1 MLRGVKSGAALSL
14 AALMFVGRPA
24 AADEYYLSKTET
36 QDLRLLYY
44 SPLQDYLT
52 PYVARAFENSFAFQ
66 RKMFDW
72 TPWDKTTVLLQDES
86 DNGDAAMRSTP
97 FNGLTIDVAPSATT
111 FETYTPGERFFTLMN
126 HELVHVATLDVWN
139 DQDAWWRRFFFG
151 KPLAITAHPESIL
164 YSYLAQPRGEVPRWY
179 LEGSAVFMETWM
191 GGGIGRAQGGYDEMV
206 FRAMVRDNAR
216 FYDPI
221 GLESEGNQV
230 DFQVGAN
237 DYLYGTRFDS
247 YLALTYGPEK
257 LIAWLKRGND
267 SKAYYA
273 SQFEYVFGKPLDE
286 AWNDWIA
293 FEHDWQKKN
302 LAQVRQYPVTPSAP
316 VTDHALGSVSRAFYD
331 ADSDSLIAG
340 FRDVGQIANVGAIGL
355 KDGSVRRL
363 AYLKGPALYRATSLA
378 YDPVHRRVFFTT
390 NNNALRD
397 LMEIDLA
404 TGETKML
411 LQHDRIGD
419 IAYDRADG
427 SIWGIRHLNGLSTL
441 VRIRA
446 AHDQWN
452 QVNTFPY
459 GQDLFDLDISPDGTL
474 LCASVNEID
483 GSSRLDVYRIS
494 DLLAGRVDAIATLSL
509 GQSIPEGGAFSPDG
523 KYVYASAYYTG
534 VSNIYRLDIAANSY
548 DAVSNAVTGFF
559 RPLPMPDGSLIVFE
573 YTGQG
578 FRPEKIVPKS
588 LSDLGAVKFLGTEV
602 ADKHPIVKSWA
613 VGSPDKVP
621 LESMITDTGYYKPRD
636 ELRLESAYPI
646 VEGYKGHVA
655 AGWNVQFADPLQF
668 NQLTANVAY
677 SPAGDLRSGEEFHAD
692 INYNTL
698 LWHVGYWHNNADFYD
713 LFGPTER
720 SRKGDALLGGYHDI
734 LLYDLPRRLDFNAD
748 VGLYSGLD
756 TLPGAQN
763 VQTNNDQSIANV
775 KLGLVYSDIDQSLG
789 AVDNEA
795 GYRFNLRYLGNFAD
809 YKYFSQGEAGF
820 DFGFALPWN
829 HASVWFYNSAG
840 ASAGDRSNA
849 LDYFYLGAFGNN
861 FVDDREIKRYREF
874 ESFPGFGIDQ
884 ISAREFVR
892 STAEFNLPPIRFDDV
907 GWDAFYM
914 RSIRSALFASVLD
927 ATPGVDASAMMEN
940 VGVQLDW
947 NFTIAVRLPMTLSLG
962 DALGFQN
969 GRPGRNEVMVS
980 LKIL

>member
-1 MLRGVKSGAALSL
+1 
-14 AALMFVGRPA
+14 
-24 AADEYYLSKTET
+24 
-36 QDLRLLYY
+36 
-44 SPLQDYLT
+44 
-52 PYVARAFENSFAFQ
+52 
-66 RKMFDW
+66 
-72 TPWDKTTVLLQDES
+72 
-86 DNGDAAMRSTP
+86 
-97 FNGLTIDVAPSATT
+97 
-111 FETYTPGERFFTLMN
+111 
-126 HELVHVATLDVWN
+126 
-139 DQDAWWRRFFFG
+139 
-151 KPLAITAHPESIL
+151 
-164 YSYLAQPRGEVPRWY
+164 
-179 LEGSAVFMETWM
+179 
-191 GGGIGRAQGGYDEMV
+191 
-206 FRAMVRDNAR
+206 
-216 FYDPI
+216 
-221 GLESEGNQV
+221 
-230 DFQVGAN
+230 
-237 DYLYGTRFDS
+237 
-247 YLALTYGPEK
+247 
-257 LIAWLKRGND
+257 
-267 SKAYYA
+267 
-273 SQFEYVFGKPLDE
+273 
-286 AWNDWIA
+286 
-293 FEHDWQKKN
+293 
-302 LAQVRQYPVTPSAP
+302 
-316 VTDHALGSVSRAFYD
+316 
-331 ADSDSLIAG
+331 
-340 FRDVGQIANVGAIGL
+340 
-355 KDGSVRRL
+355 
-363 AYLKGPALYRATSLA
+363 
-378 YDPVHRRVFFTT
+378 
-390 NNNALRD
+390 
-397 LMEIDLA
+397 
-404 TGETKML
+404 
-411 LQHDRIGD
+411 
-419 IAYDRADG
+419 
-427 SIWGIRHLNGLSTL
+427 
-441 VRIRA
+441 
-446 AHDQWN
+446 
-452 QVNTFPY
+452 
-459 GQDLFDLDISPDGTL
+459 
-474 LCASVNEID
+474 
-483 GSSRLDVYRIS
+483 
-494 DLLAGRVDAIATLSL
+494 
-509 GQSIPEGGAFSPDG
+509 
-523 KYVYASAYYTG
+523 YYTG